1 MYSIMERS
9 VKYKGTGLEGA
20 VGEGICVRS
29 AAERRTKGCARTGGA
44 SQDELILDIR
54 EHVRL
59 HVLVPFTCALS
70 EARAS
75 RWFAKKR
82 TGIGLLYDVSIKGV
96 PVSNGASVAPRDQIT
111 ALPGMP
117 KRTAPR

>member
-1 MYSIMERS
+1 MERS
-9 VKYKGTGLEGA
+9 VKYKVTGLKGA
-20 VGEGICVRS
+20 LAEGICVRS

-44 SQDELILDIR
+44 SQDELLLDIR

-59 HVLVPFTCALS
+59 HMPDPFTCALS

-82 TGIGLLYDVSIKGV
+82 TGIGLLYDVSIKDL
-96 PVSNGASVAPRDQIT
+96 PVSNGASVALGDQIT
-111 ALPGMP
+111 SLLGMLKP
-117 KRTAPR
+117 NAPR

>member
-1 MYSIMERS
+1 MP
-9 VKYKGTGLEGA
+9 
-20 VGEGICVRS
+20 
-29 AAERRTKGCARTGGA
+29 
-44 SQDELILDIR
+44 D
-54 EHVRL
+54 
-59 HVLVPFTCALS
+59 PFTCALS

-96 PVSNGASVAPRDQIT
+96 PVSNGATVAPGDQIT

-117 KRTAPR
+117 NRTAPR